1 MTTSPGQQP
10 RDQVAPPRESAGR
23 LHRTGYLAL
32 AASGLA
38 LCTAFAAVAQIV
50 QPETTGNTQ
59 TTQPGRSSGGGEP
72 AEIVPGQAEPAETTV
87 VIDGVAVTGSISATS
102 ETPTTVITTDE
113 NGTRHTTVH
122 TPSPS
127 QPTRSSDNGGGGS
140 TKPEPTDPT
149 DDPGPNPTDPPEPS
163 DSAPSEPD
171 PEPDPTDPE
180 PEPSTP
186 NPSDGTSPPA
196 GSSSPAGAPS
206 PTSTRSDSPA
216 PSAPSSTE
224 QRSDTSTTG
233 ATSTAQP
240 SGTTT
245 STS

>member
-59 TTQPGRSSGGGEP
+59 TTQTGRSSGGGEP

-163 DSAPSEPD
+163 DPTPSEPD
-171 PEPDPTDPE
+171 PGPDPTE
-180 PEPSTP
+180 SESTETP
-186 NPSDGTSPPA
+186 NPSNEASQTG
-196 GSSSPAGAPS
+196 GSSSPAGNPG